1 MSGDTDVVSFDLV
14 VRAHDSVVGSGDDVR
29 TGPVSVA
36 VQDGRIAQVG
46 PFDAD
51 WAATETVELGAD
63 EVLIPGGV
71 DTHVHVNEP
80 GRTDWEGFTT
90 ATRAAL
96 SGGTTSIIDMP
107 LNSLPSTVTVDA
119 LHTKQDAASGQC
131 YVNVGFWGGAIPGN
145 LDDLEKLDSAGVF
158 GFKCF
163 LVDSGVPEFPPLSTA
178 EFTTYLA
185 RTAELG
191 ALMIVHA
198 EDGDEL
204 AKAPVAQGPRY
215 TDFTASRPDASEVT
229 AIRTVIEAVRATGGR
244 AHILHLSSAAAL
256 PEIRA
261 AKAEGL
267 PLTVE
272 TCPHYLTFAAE
283 TIRDGSTA
291 HKCCPPIRSDANRDA
306 LWEALADGTIDIV
319 VSDHSP
325 CTVDLKLV
333 ESGDLGAAWG
343 GVASVQLALAAV
355 WTEAQ
360 RRGFALTDVV
370 RWMSTS
376 PAALVGLA
384 GKGAIEVGR
393 DADLVA
399 WAPAQSY
406 TVHAADLQHKNKL
419 TAYEGVSLS
428 GVARRVWL
436 RGAPATI
443 ERPDGQ
449 FLIRGER

>member
-1 MSGDTDVVSFDLV
+1 MSGDTEEMAFDLV
-14 VRAHDSVVGSGDDVR
+14 LRARAGVVGSGDDVR
-29 TGPVSVA
+29 TGPVSVG
-36 VQDGRIAQVG
+36 VRDGRIARIG
-46 PFDAD
+46 PYDAG
-51 WAATETVELGAD
+51 WAADQTIDLAPD
-63 EVLIPGGV
+63 EVLIPGAV

-96 SGGTTSIIDMP
+96 TGGTTSIIDMP

-119 LHTKQDAASGQC
+119 LRTKQDAATGQC
-131 YVNVGFWGGAIPGN
+131 YVDVGFWGGAIPGN

-178 EFTTYLA
+178 ELHTYLA
-185 RTAELG
+185 RTAQLG
-191 ALMIVHA
+191 TLLIVHA

-204 AKAPVAQGPRY
+204 AKAPAAQGPRY
-215 TDFTASRPDASEVT
+215 TDFTASRPDSSEVT
-229 AIRTVIEAVRATGGR
+229 AIEHVIAAVRATGGP

-256 PEIRA
+256 PAIRA

-267 PLTVE
+267 PITVE

-306 LWEALADGTIDIV
+306 LWEALGDGTIDLV

-325 CTVDLKLV
+325 CTVDLKLLD
-333 ESGDLGAAWG
+333 SGDLGTAWG

-355 WTEAQ
+355 WTEAR
-360 RRGFALTDVV
+360 RRGYALSDVV

-376 PAALVGLA
+376 PAALIGLS

-399 WAPAQSY
+399 FAPEESY
-406 TVHAADLQHKNKL
+406 TVHAAQLQHKNKL
-419 TAYEGVSLS
+419 TAYEGASLS

-436 RGAPATI
+436 RGAPATT
-443 ERPDGQ
+443 RRADGQ

>member
-1 MSGDTDVVSFDLV
+1 MNGDTDVVTFDLV
-14 VRAHDSVVGSGDDVR
+14 VRARDSVTGSGDDVR

-36 VQDGRIAQVG
+36 VLDRRIAEIG
-46 PFDAD
+46 PYDAPWD
-51 WAATETVELGAD
+51 AREIVELGAD

-119 LHTKQDAASGQC
+119 LRTKQDAATGQC

-204 AKAPVAQGPRY
+204 AKAPAAQGPRY

-229 AIRTVIEAVRATGGR
+229 AIRTVIEAVRATRGR

-325 CTVDLKLV
+325 CTVDLKLI

-343 GVASVQLALAAV
+343 GVASVQLALGAV

-376 PAALVGLA
+376 PAALVGLT

-399 WAPAQSY
+399 WAPEQSY
-406 TVHAADLQHKNKL
+406 TVHAAELQHKNKL

-436 RGAPATI
+436 RGALATT

-449 FLIRGER
+449 FLIRGE